1 MIVTKPKPNERFNSK
16 QAENSNV
23 AEFYMLAG
31 SFFNIWLMDLCFQF
45 RNNANRAS

>member
-1 MIVTKPKPNERFNSK
+1 MKGLTQNKLKLD
-16 QAENSNV
+16 V